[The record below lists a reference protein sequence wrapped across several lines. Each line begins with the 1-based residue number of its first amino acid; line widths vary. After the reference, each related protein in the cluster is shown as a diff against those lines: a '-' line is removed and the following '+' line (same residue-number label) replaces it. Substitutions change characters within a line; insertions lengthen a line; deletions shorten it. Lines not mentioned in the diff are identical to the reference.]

1 MKRFSFIVFIL
12 FTTLLSCA
20 PVLRQE
26 IIEKAT
32 VDVQF
37 SSIRQHPDLYRGK
50 VFILGGLIVST
61 KLTERGSLIEAVY
74 ISADTRGYL
83 KDVKPTNGR
92 FMAIYP
98 KDRGILD
105 PLIYKEG
112 REITIAGEFIETQTG
127 KIGEMEY
134 TYPVFEIKDIYL
146 WEEKKAY
153 YLTPPY
159 PPYYYPYQYPY
170 PSPYPYWYDPWWR
183 DYYPPPLWYVPPKR

>member
-1 MKRFSFIVFIL
+1 MKWFSLIIFIL
-12 FTTLLSCA
+12 LATLLSCA

-26 IIEKAT
+26 IMRIASI
-32 VDVQF
+32 DVPF
-37 SSIRQHPDLYRGK
+37 SDIKQNPDVYKGK
-50 VFILGGLIVST
+50 VFILGGLIVGT
-61 KLTERGSLIEAVY
+61 KLTEKGSIIEAVY
-74 ISADTRGYL
+74 ISTDAMGYL

-98 KDRGILD
+98 KDKGILD
-105 PLIYKEG
+105 PLIYKGG

-134 TYPVFEIKDIYL
+134 IYPVFEIKDLYL

-159 PPYYYPYQYPY
+159 PPSYYYPY

>member
-1 MKRFSFIVFIL
+1 MIL
-12 FTTLLSCA
+12 ILLTALLSCA

-37 SSIRQHPDLYRGK
+37 SSIRQHPDLYKGK
-50 VFILGGLIVST
+50 VFILGGLIVGT

-83 KDVKPTNGR
+83 KDVRPTNGR

-127 KIGEMEY
+127 RIGDMEY
-134 TYPVFEIKDIYL
+134 AYPVFEIKDIYL

-183 DYYPPPLWYVPPKR
+183 DYYPPPPLWYVPPKR